1 MGEQQKNVD
10 NGYTERH
17 VNAPTIHTERMA
29 NNKKIAIDGP
39 AGSGKSTVARRVA
52 EKLGCLYLDSGAMYR
67 AVTVLAIRHELPAGS
82 PKLLSRVQK
91 CRIEFADNGKIVLL
105 DSEDVTTCIRTPAVN
120 KRVADVAKIPEI
132 RQEIVKHQQRIGA
145 AGSIVAEGRDL
156 TTIVFPDA
164 DFKFYLDASVT
175 ERARRRLAELRSQ
188 NVQTT
193 LEEVEAG
200 IRTRD
205 EKDISRE
212 HSPLREAEDAIVVD
226 TTHKTIDEVVDVIVA
241 QVQAR

>member
-1 MGEQQKNVD
+1 MIAAAARQL
-10 NGYTERH
+10 T
-17 VNAPTIHTERMA
+17 
-29 NNKKIAIDGP
+29 IAIDGP

-67 AVTVLAIRHELPAGS
+67 AVTVLAIRHKLPAGS
-82 PKLLSRVQK
+82 PKLTALVQECHIK
-91 CRIEFADNGKIVLL
+91 FADNGKTVLL

-120 KRVADVAKIPEI
+120 KQVADVAKIPEI
-132 RQEIVKHQQRIGA
+132 RKEIVKHQQRIGA
-145 AGSIVAEGRDL
+145 EGSIVAEGRDL

-164 DFKFYLDASVT
+164 NFKFYLDASVT

-193 LEEVEAG
+193 LDEVEAE
-200 IRTRD
+200 IRMRD
-205 EKDISRE
+205 EKDTSRE

-226 TTHKTIDEVVDVIVA
+226 TTHKTIDEVVNFIVA
-241 QVQAR
+241 QVQVSR